1 MTAINNIYYRLTLLS
16 MNTTIMKQF
25 LSLALMMM
33 LAAVMFPTDAQ
44 IVTNSTAGYIAD
56 SIREELDNR
65 PYFSLYKDTYFVG
78 GTVLGGKPTEYNS
91 DVKFQISFQQ
101 RLTKSVLPGNTFLY
115 LFYSQKAMWN
125 VLEESLPFHDLNFN
139 PGIGLSRYIILKNHL
154 VGKVTMMVEHES
166 NGRDG
171 TASRSWNKISWAGE
185 AYISP
190 LLMAHAKFWIPI
202 VDGKYNRD
210 ILKYMGISQAGFQA
224 KSLDDKWV
232 LDATLVKR
240 QGWNL
245 NFNTIIQLGY
255 RINHNSNQ
263 FIMLQYYNGYGE
275 SMLDYNQFHSRIRFG
290 LLIRPHFFS
299 DF

>member
-1 MTAINNIYYRLTLLS
+1 MTTKRFLLVF
-16 MNTTIMKQF
+16 TI
-25 LSLALMMM
+25 LMTGCLMP
-33 LAAVMFPTDAQ
+33 VRGQ
-44 IVTNSTAGYIAD
+44 IVTDSRAEDIAD
-56 SIREELDNR
+56 SIREELDKR

-78 GTVLGGKPTEYNS
+78 GTVLGGEPTVHNS

-101 RLTKSVLPGNTFLY
+101 RLTKSVLPWHSYLY
-115 LFYSQKAMWN
+115 LFYTQKAMWN
-125 VLEESLPFHDLNFN
+125 VLERSLPFHDLNFN
-139 PGIGLSRYIILKNHL
+139 PGIGISRFIIMKNHL
-154 VGKVTMMVEHES
+154 VGKATMMIEHES

-171 TASRSWNKISWAGE
+171 TASRSWNKISWSSE

-190 LLMAHAKFWIPI
+190 YLMAHAKFWVPI

-210 ILKYMGISQAGFQA
+210 ILNYMGIYQTGFQA

-232 LDATLVKR
+232 LDMTLVKR
-240 QGWNL
+240 KGWNL
-245 NFNTIIQLGY
+245 NFNTIVQLGY

-275 SMLDYNQFHSRIRFG
+275 SMLDYNQYHSRIRVG
-290 LLIRPHFFS
+290 LLIRPRFFS

>member
-1 MTAINNIYYRLTLLS
+1 MKRFITCVLVAVLAATAIPAS
-16 MNTTIMKQF
+16 G
-25 LSLALMMM
+25 
-33 LAAVMFPTDAQ
+33 Q
-44 IVTNSTAGYIAD
+44 IVTGDTSDIIAD
-56 SIREELDNR
+56 SIREELDSR

-78 GTVLGGKPTEYNS
+78 GTVLGGTPTQQNS

-101 RLTKSVLPGNTFLY
+101 RLTKSVLPWNTYLY
-115 LFYSQKAMWN
+115 LFYTQKAIWH
-125 VLEESLPFHDLNFN
+125 VFEESLPFHDLNFN
-139 PGIGLSRYIILKNHL
+139 PGIGLSRFIIMKNRL
-154 VGKVTMMVEHES
+154 VGKATMMIEHES

-190 LLMAHAKFWIPI
+190 YLMAHAKFWIPI
-202 VDGKYNRD
+202 IDGKYNRD
-210 ILKYMGISQAGFQA
+210 ILRYCGVYQAGFQA

-232 LDATLVKR
+232 LDMTLVKR

-245 NFNTIIQLGY
+245 NFNTIVQLGY

-275 SMLDYNQFHSRIRFG
+275 SMLNYNQYHSRIRVG
-290 LLIRPHFFS
+290 LLIRPLFFS